1 MASESTKLQVN
12 FKLADGALINLYA
25 DDAHELHNQ
34 LGWIADLSPQ
44 ISRTSKALAGQGN
57 LQSAVDQL
65 SAGLGATVIGEP
77 PVTNF
82 AAHAAPVSSLSFG
95 ISECKHG
102 ARTYRES
109 KPGAP
114 KAWKGYFCPTAK
126 GTADQCEP
134 NFAKQQ
140 IDAVTTPS
148 GSEKH

>member
-12 FKLADGALINLYA
+12 FKLADGTLINLYA
-25 DDAHELHNQ
+25 DDAAELEHQ
-34 LGWIADLSPQ
+34 LGDIADLALL
-44 ISRTSKALAGQGN
+44 ISNTSKSFSGQGN
-57 LQSAVDQL
+57 FQGAVNQL

-77 PVTNF
+77 PVGYTVTP
-82 AAHAAPVSSLSFG
+82 ATPVSPLSFG

-126 GTADQCEP
+126 GTVDQCEP
-134 NFAKQQ
+134 NFAK
-140 IDAVTTPS
+140 
-148 GSEKH
+148 

>member
-12 FKLADGALINLYA
+12 FKLADGTLINLYA
-25 DDAHELHNQ
+25 DDAEQLSDQ

-57 LQSAVDQL
+57 LQGAVNQL

-77 PVTNF
+77 SVGYTVTP
-82 AAHAAPVSSLSFG
+82 AAPVSPLSFG

-102 ARTYRES
+102 ARTFRES

-114 KAWKGYFCPTAK
+114 KAWKGYFCPTPK
-126 GTADQCEP
+126 GTPDQCEP
-134 NFAKQQ
+134 NFAK
-140 IDAVTTPS
+140 
-148 GSEKH
+148 

>member
-12 FKLADGALINLYA
+12 FKLADGTLINLYA
-25 DDAHELHNQ
+25 DDHGELERELTYVADLAHEIN
-34 LGWIADLSPQ
+34 
-44 ISRTSKALAGQGN
+44 RVSKALAVQGN
-57 LQSAVDQL
+57 LQNAAAQL
-65 SAGLGATVIGEP
+65 SAGLGATIIGEF

-134 NFAKQQ
+134 NFAK
-140 IDAVTTPS
+140 
-148 GSEKH
+148 

>member
-1 MASESTKLQVN
+1 MATEGTKLQVN
-12 FKLADGALINLYA
+12 FKLADGTLINLYA
-25 DDAHELHNQ
+25 QDAHELHAQ

-44 ISRTSKALAGQGN
+44 ISRTFKALAGQGN
-57 LQSAVDQL
+57 LQGAVNQL

-77 PVTNF
+77 PVGYIATP
-82 AAHAAPVSSLSFG
+82 AAPVSPLSFG

-109 KPGAP
+109 KPDAL

-134 NFAKQQ
+134 NFAK
-140 IDAVTTPS
+140 
-148 GSEKH
+148 